1 MLTTA
6 LEEAFRRVSAVPGNL
21 ARLAYLASLQQHPGV
36 YSHWGMARDFGERP
50 VCDAFRHAHQM
61 VLENMLQTD
70 LAELEGELAMHAED
84 NLETKRESL
93 RHLLELTTLSPPNS
107 SKHVDAHLR
116 YVFASLQALARHSG

>member
-1 MLTTA
+1 MLRTA
-6 LEEAFRRVSAVPGNL
+6 LEEAFSRVSAVSGNL
-21 ARLAYLASLQQHPGV
+21 ARLAYLASLQQQPGV
-36 YSHWGMARDFGERP
+36 YSHWGLASDYGEQP

-93 RHLLELTTLSPPNS
+93 RNLLELNTLTPANP
-107 SKHVDAHLR
+107 SKHFDAHVR
-116 YVFASLQALARHSG
+116 YVFASLQALARHSD

>member
-1 MLTTA
+1 MLRTA
-6 LEEAFRRVSAVPGNL
+6 FEEAFRRVSAVSGNL
-21 ARLAYLASLQQHPGV
+21 ARLAYLVSLQQQPGV
-36 YSHWGMARDFGERP
+36 YSHWGLAHDFGEQP

-93 RHLLELTTLSPPNS
+93 RHLRELKTLAPANS

-116 YVFASLQALARHSG
+116 YVFASLQALARHSD